1 MKMKL
6 MLGLVLVA
14 FVCGVSYA
22 QEDQIKQMANLGPG
36 VHKIKTDETT
46 GALISCVVVGQA
58 RITTV
63 LGLNKGL
70 ITARRDARLS
80 AENEFTKWV
89 ETNSQGV
96 QGKGDEQ
103 TILIQGAGNQRSES
117 GKSIDTST
125 EAVVSAAKGAI
136 RGLQVLGYD
145 QSGGEGDSIL
155 TVVLGWSPANAVMA
169 GQAGAVNEAEYQAPG
184 SSTGNGTTTSGG
196 KTPASGVPTTTI
208 PAKTVVSD
216 DAAKFF

>member
-1 MKMKL
+1 MKIKL
-6 MLGLVLVA
+6 MLGLVLAA
-14 FVCGVSYA
+14 FVCGISYA
-22 QEDQIKQMANLGPG
+22 QEDQIKQLANLGPG
-36 VHKIKTDETT
+36 VHKVKTDETT
-46 GALISCVVVGQA
+46 GALKSCVVVGQA

-70 ITARRDARLS
+70 MTARRDARLS
-80 AENEFTKWV
+80 AENEFVKWV

-117 GKSIDTST
+117 GKSIETSA
-125 EAVVSAAKGAI
+125 EALSSAAHGAI
-136 RGLQVLGYD
+136 RGFEVVGYD
-145 QSGGEGDSIL
+145 QTGGEGDGIL
-155 TVVLGWSPANAVMA
+155 TAVFGWSPANAVRA

-184 SSTGNGTTTSGG
+184 SSTGNSTTSSGG
-196 KTPASGVPTTTI
+196 ATPASGVPTTTI

-216 DAAKFF
+216 DAAKYF